1 MVNTVALKSAKGRPQ
16 FNKTTIGYS
25 KNTRR
30 KVFTGS
36 IHLGGPARKN
46 QQDYKTTGCQPR
58 QTPLLPLRRGKRQN
72 KHF

>member
-1 MVNTVALKSAKGRPQ
+1 MNTVALKSAKGRPR

-36 IHLGGPARKN
+36 IHLGGSARKSK
-46 QQDYKTTGCQPR
+46 QDYK
-58 QTPLLPLRRGKRQN
+58 
-72 KHF
+72 KH